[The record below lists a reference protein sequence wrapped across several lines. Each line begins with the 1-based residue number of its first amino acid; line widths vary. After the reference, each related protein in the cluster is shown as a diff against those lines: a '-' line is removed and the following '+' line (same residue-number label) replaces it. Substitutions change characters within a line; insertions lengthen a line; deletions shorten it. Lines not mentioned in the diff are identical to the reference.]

1 MSAGILSVMMAA
13 GFVMIFIGLASV
25 LFAIPA
31 FIEMN
36 GDVSSLHPILQ
47 KAVVCGMIF
56 CLPFI
61 GIGVCMVAYG
71 GNDEVRYTACMND
84 MKDRDYCDSKL
95 FVIRPKNEIQKNKEI
110 TANGL

>member
-1 MSAGILSVMMAA
+1 MMVAA
-13 GFVMIFIGLASV
+13 GCVMICIGLAAV
-25 LFAIPA
+25 FLAFPT

-47 KAVVCGMIF
+47 KAVIFGMVF

-61 GIGVCMVAYG
+61 GIGACMVAYG

-95 FVIRPKNEIQKNKEI
+95 FVIRPKHEIQKNKEM